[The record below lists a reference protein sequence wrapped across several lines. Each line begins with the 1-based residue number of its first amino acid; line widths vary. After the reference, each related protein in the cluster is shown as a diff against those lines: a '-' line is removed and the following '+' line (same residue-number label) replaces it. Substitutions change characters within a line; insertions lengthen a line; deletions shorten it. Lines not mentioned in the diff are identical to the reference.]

1 MIQPRK
7 ETDVAPNRPEW
18 ENLPLIKVVG
28 VSAAGK
34 STLVNGLREQGYNA
48 RPASQEHSEMPE
60 MWRKIRPPAI
70 LIYLEIDLA
79 TQNER
84 RPDVSWDPAWLATE
98 EYRLRHARQ
107 HADLALN
114 TSGLEAGEVLS
125 HVLAWLE
132 GQPNPIAR
140 MSYPLPPVPKTG
152 SAASSA

>member
-7 ETDVAPNRPEW
+7 EALVDPNRPEW

-34 STLVNGLREQGYNA
+34 STLVTGLREWGYNA

-60 MWRKIRPPAI
+60 MWRNIRPPAL

-79 TQNER
+79 TQKER
-84 RPDVSWDPAWLATE
+84 RPDVSWDPVWLETE
-98 EYRLRHARQ
+98 MHRLRHARQ
-107 HADLALN
+107 HADLVLN
-114 TSGLEAGEVLS
+114 TCGLEAGEVLS
-125 HVLAWLE
+125 QVLAWLD

-140 MSYPLPPVPKTG
+140 TIYPLPLVPKTG
-152 SAASSA
+152 SSAA

>member
-1 MIQPRK
+1 M
-7 ETDVAPNRPEW
+7 DPNRPEW

-48 RPASQEHSEMPE
+48 RPASQEHSEMAE
-60 MWRKIRPPAI
+60 MWRKIRPPAL

-98 EYRLRHARQ
+98 THRLRHARQ
-107 HADLALN
+107 HADLILN
-114 TSGLEAGEVLS
+114 TCGLEAREVLS
-125 HVLAWLE
+125 QVLAWLDE
-132 GQPNPIAR
+132 HPVAHA
-140 MSYPLPPVPKTG
+140 SHPLPLIPTTG
-152 SAASSA
+152 SSTPP